1 LGSVEFFGLGFFFFI
16 MVVLLV
22 FPEVLPLHLLVTV
35 FQAVGGSGFA
45 DRIGL
50 SQDVVAHL
58 GEAGNDLVVL

>member
-1 LGSVEFFGLGFFFFI
+1 